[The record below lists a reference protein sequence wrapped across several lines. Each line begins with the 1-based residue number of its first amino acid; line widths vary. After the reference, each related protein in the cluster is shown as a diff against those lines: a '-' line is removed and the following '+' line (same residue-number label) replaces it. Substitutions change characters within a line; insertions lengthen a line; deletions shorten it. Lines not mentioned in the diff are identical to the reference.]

1 MGVYR
6 AVLVCHPDRLSL
18 DLTNA
23 TRFPAMFEEVGI
35 AASAGVMVALITGVS
50 FIPTALLHWQG
61 WRLR

>member
-1 MGVYR
+1 
-6 AVLVCHPDRLSL
+6 
-18 DLTNA
+18 
-23 TRFPAMFEEVGI
+23 MFEEVGI